1 MSLAFGRGPATDPR
15 SRLRSGSQ
23 ALVFTLDRAN
33 SMSHLAGDA
42 SIFDLGLFE
51 ARVFE
56 SSPRQL
62 SGQAFVYCTTLS
74 CLQAVK
80 IERTI

>member
-1 MSLAFGRGPATDPR
+1 M
-15 SRLRSGSQ
+15 
-23 ALVFTLDRAN
+23 
-33 SMSHLAGDA
+33 
-42 SIFDLGLFE
+42 FDLGLFE

-56 SSPRQL
+56 SSPWKL